1 MRTKPIPGQSLTDT
15 PKNAPWERPP
25 AITDPEE
32 AVLVHI
38 EHLSDPE
45 KMESIMEAVSLGLD
59 IQTIT
64 KGITR
69 SAVQNGIHSIDV
81 SLIVQPV
88 VHEMIK
94 QAAETL
100 DLEYDEGFDN
110 KKQEAKHKELIIQE
124 RVKKKLR
131 DSKGLV
137 QEKASPVVEES
148 IVETP
153 IEEAPVKPKGLMER
167 SA

>member
-100 DLEYDEGFDN
+100 DIEYDEGFEN

-131 DSKGLV
+131 DSKGVV
-137 QEKASPVVEES
+137 QEKVSPVVEES

-153 IEEAPVKPKGLMER
+153 VEEAPVKPRGLMER